1 MTLLLSII
9 NLFSTYYLLL
19 INIGILICLILL
31 CLFCYFHYKKEQ
43 YFLWCGLSAIFWIVF
58 ISATP
63 IYAEQLFYNDT
74 PLSNLNQIILTAF
87 IIFFNLFNLTF
98 SAQPFIKAEQS
109 AVYVINLLILLL
121 WLIPYFSLSLLFGFA
136 AYMAVLLML
145 NHIMNMLICKSS
157 HSLRLALLL
166 MLGLTLGLIEFFKY
180 LGLIYYQTS
189 LILPISLL
197 FSLGLSVMMLVDLR
211 QARKSAINAHWQAHR

>member
-1 MTLLLSII
+1 
-9 NLFSTYYLLL
+9 
-19 INIGILICLILL
+19 
-31 CLFCYFHYKKEQ
+31 
-43 YFLWCGLSAIFWIVF
+43 
-58 ISATP
+58 
-63 IYAEQLFYNDT
+63 
-74 PLSNLNQIILTAF
+74 
-87 IIFFNLFNLTF
+87 
-98 SAQPFIKAEQS
+98 
-109 AVYVINLLILLL
+109 
-121 WLIPYFSLSLLFGFA
+121 
-136 AYMAVLLML
+136 ML